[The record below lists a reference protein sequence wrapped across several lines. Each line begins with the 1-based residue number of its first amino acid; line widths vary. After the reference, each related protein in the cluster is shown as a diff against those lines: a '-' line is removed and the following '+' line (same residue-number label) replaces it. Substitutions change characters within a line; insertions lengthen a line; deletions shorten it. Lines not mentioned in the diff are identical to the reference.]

1 MVLDD
6 PPCVVD
12 ASEDKAVV
20 GELPVDELPCE
31 IGEELTAGP
40 LDTWELVAA
49 ELAPCEL
56 AAGELVVTELEVEE
70 LAVGELTAGEP
81 AAEELEVTELA
92 AGEPTTVLVALDRLA
107 VDEPV
112 LLVVRELAAGELASF
127 VTGELPTRV
136 PADVADGLATDE
148 SAIVSVG
155 ETVEGALVEN
165 DGELPAGMP
174 VGFPE
179 STGVGIPVE
188 VGIVEFVETD
198 PEGVPDGPDV
208 DGLPLLTAKVTAL
221 QLAGA
226 LP

>member
-81 AAEELEVTELA
+81 AAE
-92 AGEPTTVLVALDRLA
+92 EPTTVLVALDRLA

>member
-56 AAGELVVTELEVEE
+56 AAGELVVTELEVE
-70 LAVGELTAGEP
+70 
-81 AAEELEVTELA
+81 
-92 AGEPTTVLVALDRLA
+92 EPTTVLVALDRLA